1 MSPFFALQHLKI
13 HEKLDL
19 DPIPMIPCGEPN
31 EYANHFPFL
40 NPCPVMG
47 IVFHWVYHIKTPA
60 LEENAAGNEMVF
72 RHFVPYTNPMVKEFV
87 RKNVRGN
94 PHPSKQ
100 THT

>member
-72 RHFVPYTNPMVKEFV
+72 
-87 RKNVRGN
+87 
-94 PHPSKQ
+94 
-100 THT
+100 